1 MSYALRYYGTF
12 GGQEKD
18 TWRIEIW
25 QEGYSG
31 THEEVTLS
39 GNPLTIT
46 WSHADKYDSLQ
57 PSSATLELLSNEDR
71 RFLDMY
77 TVKAGNIRLDVLL
90 NGTTYWSGTL
100 DTELY
105 EEPYY
110 REKNY
115 YVSLTFSDFAI
126 LSRKKWSTKGFIT
139 LQEVINTCVEAMQ
152 IKYSVVETYLSTQLG
167 EGSTGNILEQVSV
180 NSMNYFDE
188 DDSAMTLQKVL
199 DSTLQPLAMRI
210 IQKNGKIHI
219 YDINSIHGT
228 FTPETVQWRNA
239 NSILS
244 QDKVYNNVKVTFS
257 PYGASTVADAEVDEY
272 TVEGGKMYG
281 YTVTPADVATPGF
294 NLTVTDQGDGDMVLG
309 SIYCKYYKIESQF
322 SGSDGV
328 GVAQLVNWINPD
340 GSTESV
346 VNDPIITSNWV
357 AQLKEP
363 VFISKVTNDY
373 MLRLSVDMLVD
384 GRYNPFEP
392 WEEGENDRSNGY
404 FQNDVKI
411 FWQRCQLSIRT
422 DKEAANPD
430 YVYSN
435 RSIWDSNNLSG
446 NAEWKKWETSQQGE
460 DDMSICYYEFD
471 RNNTCAMGE
480 WKTNKQCIG
489 NYYGDL
495 PSLYEKR
502 GNGEFI
508 SLPPIAGWINFRI
521 NNDCRAKNKDGSAVG
536 NNSMKRF
543 WHLIRSIRIEVVDP
557 VTMQVIPQE
566 DEETTAWLNKNAQE
580 ELPIDTIVGTMEKP
594 SPVAKGQLFRSSDYS
609 VISTLS
615 RGGITDRVEKLLIG
629 TIYSNY
635 ATRHPMLSG
644 DVVLLKNFGVL
655 TDKWIPEK
663 YITLEETQDLKRGI
677 STISMVKI
685 DPDNYKGE

>member
-31 THEEVTLS
+31 TQEEVTLS

-46 WSHADKYDSLQ
+46 WSHADKYEALQ

-139 LQEVINTCVEAMQ
+139 LQEVINTCMEAMQ
-152 IKYSVVETYLSTQLG
+152 IKYSGVETYISTQLG
-167 EGSTGNILEQVSV
+167 EGSTDNILEQVSV

-188 DDSAMTLQKVL
+188 DDSAMTLQNVL
-199 DSTLQPLAMRI
+199 DRTLQPLAMRI

-294 NLTVTDQGDGDMVLG
+294 NLTVTDQGYGDMELG
-309 SIYCKYYKIESQF
+309 TNTYKYYKIDPRF
-322 SGSDGV
+322 SGEKGA
-328 GVAQLVNWINPD
+328 GIAQLVDWLNPD
-340 GSTESV
+340 GSTEHV
-346 VNDPIITSNWV
+346 VEDPILSNYWI
-357 AQLKEP
+357 AELKNP
-363 VFISKVTNDY
+363 TFVSGVSGNYLLK
-373 MLRLSVDMLVD
+373 LSVDMLVD
-384 GRYNPFEP
+384 SRYNPFEP
-392 WEEGENDRSNGY
+392 AEEGNNEQSPGY
-404 FQNDVKI
+404 FNEIVRI
-411 FWQRCQLSIRT
+411 FWQRCQLSVQK
-422 DKEAANPD
+422 DKDSPNPD
-430 YVYSN
+430 YIYTN
-435 RSIWDSNNLSG
+435 KSIWNTNNLSG
-446 NAEWKKWETSQQGE
+446 STEWKSWGSINPNEE
-460 DDMSICYYEFD
+460 EMSICYYESD
-471 RNNTCAMGE
+471 RKNTPAMGG

-495 PSLYEKR
+495 PSIYEKR
-502 GNGEFI
+502 GTGEFI
-508 SLPPIAGWINFRI
+508 TFPPISGWIKFKI
-521 NNDCRAKNKDGSAVG
+521 NNNCRAKNEAGSSVSG
-536 NNSMKRF
+536 RSMGRF

-566 DEETTAWLNKNAQE
+566 DEETTAWLNNDAQE

>member
-1 MSYALRYYGTF
+1 MSYALRYYGVF
-12 GGQEKD
+12 GGQGKD
-18 TWRIEIW
+18 SWRIEIW
-25 QEGYSG
+25 EDGYSG
-31 THEEVTLS
+31 VQEEVTLS
-39 GNPLTIT
+39 GNPLVIT
-46 WSHADKYDSLQ
+46 WSHVEKYEALQ

-77 TVKAGNIRLDVLL
+77 TVKAGSIRLDVLL
-90 NGTTYWSGTL
+90 NDNIYWSGTL

-110 REKNY
+110 RKKNY
-115 YVSLTFSDFAI
+115 YVSLTFSDLAI
-126 LSRKKWSTKGFIT
+126 LSRKKWITKGFIT
-139 LQEVINTCVEAMQ
+139 LQEVINTCIEAMQ
-152 IKYSVVETYLSTQLG
+152 IKYSGVETYLSTQLS

-199 DSTLQPLAMRI
+199 GSTLQPLAMRI

-219 YDINSIHGT
+219 YDINRIHSM
-228 FTPETVQWRNA
+228 FTPETVQWRNV

-244 QDKVYNNVKVTFS
+244 QDKIYNNVKVTFS

-272 TVEGGKMYG
+272 TVDGGKMYG

-294 NLTVTDQGDGDMVLG
+294 NLTITDQGDGDMVLG
-309 SIYCKYYKIESQF
+309 SIFCKYYKIDSQF
-322 SGSDGV
+322 SGSDGS
-328 GVAQLVNWINPD
+328 GIAQLVNWINPD

-392 WEEGENDRSNGY
+392 WEDGDNDRSGGY

-422 DKEAANPD
+422 DKDSVNPD

-435 RSIWDSNNLSG
+435 RSIWDSDNLSG
-446 NAEWKKWETSQQGE
+446 NAEWKSWESSQQGE
-460 DDMSICYYEFD
+460 DDMSICYYESD
-471 RNNTCAMGE
+471 RKNTCAMGE

-489 NYYGDL
+489 NYYGEL

-543 WHLIRSIRIEVVDP
+543 WHLIRSIQIEIVDP

-566 DEETTAWLNKNAQE
+566 DEEITAWLDKDAQE
-580 ELPIDTIVGTMEKP
+580 ELSIETIVGTMEKP
-594 SPVAKGQLFRSSDYS
+594 SPVAKGQLFRSNDYS
-609 VISTLS
+609 VISTLCRS
-615 RGGITDRVEKLLIG
+615 GITDRVEKLLIG

-644 DVVLLKNFGVL
+644 DVILLKNFEVL
-655 TDKWIPEK
+655 TDKWIPGK
-663 YITLEETQDLKRGI
+663 YIPLEEQQDLKRGI

>member
-1 MSYALRYYGTF
+1 MSYALRYYGVF

-31 THEEVTLS
+31 AQEEVTLS

-46 WSHADKYDSLQ
+46 WSHAEKYEALQ

-77 TVKAGNIRLDVLL
+77 TVKPGSIRMDVLL
-90 NGTTYWSGTL
+90 NGNTYWSGTL

-152 IKYSVVETYLSTQLG
+152 VKYSAIETYLSTQLG
-167 EGSTGNILEQVSV
+167 EASTGNLLEQVSV

-219 YDINSIHGT
+219 YDINRIHGT

-244 QDKVYNNVKVTFS
+244 QDKVFNNVKVTFS

-272 TVEGGKMYG
+272 TVDGGKMYG

-309 SIYCKYYKIESQF
+309 TNTYKYYKIDPRF
-322 SGSDGV
+322 SGEKGA
-328 GVAQLVNWINPD
+328 GIAQLVDWLKPN
-340 GSTESV
+340 GSTEHV
-346 VNDPIITSNWV
+346 VEDPILSNYWI
-357 AQLKEP
+357 AELKNP
-363 VFISKVTNDY
+363 TFVSGVSGSYLLK
-373 MLRLSVDMLVD
+373 LSVDMLVD
-384 GRYNPFEP
+384 SRYNPFEP
-392 WEEGENDRSNGY
+392 AGEGNNEQSPGY
-404 FQNDVKI
+404 FNEIVRI
-411 FWQRCQLSIRT
+411 FWQRCQLSVQK
-422 DKEAANPD
+422 DKNSPNPD
-430 YVYSN
+430 YIYSN
-435 RSIWDSNNLSG
+435 KSIWNTQNLSG
-446 NAEWKKWETSQQGE
+446 NTEWKSWGSVNPDEE
-460 DDMSICYYEFD
+460 EMSICYYEPD
-471 RNNTCAMGE
+471 RKNTPAMGG

-495 PSLYEKR
+495 PSIYEKR
-502 GNGEFI
+502 GTGEFI
-508 SLPPIAGWINFRI
+508 AFPPIAGWIKFKI
-521 NNDCRAKNKDGSAVG
+521 NNNCRAKNEAGSSVG
-536 NNSMKRF
+536 GRSMGRF

-557 VTMQVIPQE
+557 VTMQVVPQE
-566 DEETTAWLNKNAQE
+566 DEETTAWLNKDAQE

-663 YITLEETQDLKRGI
+663 YITLEETQDLKKGI